1 MSEGR
6 GIETATRRLSIAL
19 DSLEAALA
27 RRQDAD
33 GRAVAL
39 GEQIATLGADRA
51 RLAADLDRQT
61 ARARR
66 LEEANRDVAQRIDNA
81 METVRAVAG
90 ASED

>member
-33 GRAVAL
+33 SRAVAL

-51 RLAADLDRQT
+51 RLAADLDRQM

-66 LEEANRDVAQRIDNA
+66 LEGVNRDVAQRIDNV
-81 METVRAVAG
+81 METVRTVAG
-90 ASED
+90 AAEG

>member
-39 GEQIATLGADRA
+39 GEQIATLGADRS

-66 LEEANRDVAQRIDNA
+66 LESANRDVAQRIDNA

-90 ASED
+90 AED

>member
-1 MSEGR
+1 VSEGR

-39 GEQIATLGADRA
+39 GEQIATLGADRS

-66 LEEANRDVAQRIDNA
+66 LEGANRDVAQRIDNA
-81 METVRAVAG
+81 METLRAVAG
-90 ASED
+90 AED

>member
-6 GIETATRRLSIAL
+6 GIEIATRRLSIAL

-39 GEQIATLGADRA
+39 GEQIATLGADRSW
-51 RLAADLDRQT
+51 LAADLDRQT

-66 LEEANRDVAQRIDNA
+66 LEGANRDVAQRIDNA
-81 METVRAVAG
+81 METLRAVAG
-90 ASED
+90 AED

>member
-39 GEQIATLGADRA
+39 GEQIATLGADRS

-66 LEEANRDVAQRIDNA
+66 LEGVNRDVAQRIDNA
-81 METVRAVAG
+81 METLRAVAG
-90 ASED
+90 AED

>member
-1 MSEGR
+1 VSEGR

-39 GEQIATLGADRA
+39 GEQIATLGADRS

-66 LEEANRDVAQRIDNA
+66 LEGVNRDVAQRIDNA
-81 METVRAVAG
+81 METLRAVAG
-90 ASED
+90 AED